1 MNDLVFVLLFLYNLP
16 TNLVMG
22 SCCCCR
28 KEMALSRRFSSICC
42 SSPRKGVSFF
52 VFGSLMSGRRACGNI
67 PNQTAI
73 CVTNT
78 FCGFV
83 LWLICAP
90 VNLVSRENLCVVR
103 VSIVQICDTNSVS
116 VPASLHHGSQLQGL
130 DLI

>member
-1 MNDLVFVLLFLYNLP
+1 MNDLFFVLLFLYNLP

-28 KEMALSRRFSSICC
+28 KEMTLSRRFSSICC
-42 SSPRKGVSFF
+42 SSPRIGEVYLFLL
-52 VFGSLMSGRRACGNI
+52 GSLMSGRRACGNI

-103 VSIVQICDTNSVS
+103 VSIVQICDTNTVS
-116 VPASLHHGSQLQGL
+116 VQHHYITDHNSKG
-130 DLI
+130 